1 MSWKN
6 ELHTITYTIYKNN
19 IPRNILTSSTQVHN
33 SECIRLERFVRQG
46 RPLSF
51 PLYCTKNDVFTN
63 SVNKDQNIKGFK
75 LPGRKQNLKLSQY
88 ADDINFIFNN
98 FSDIPFIFEQFSKY
112 KKETGCTLNIDKTEG
127 LLIQTN
133 WVFYNNSR
141 FPKNGT

>member
-6 ELHTITYTIYKNN
+6 ELHTRIYAIYKNN

-46 RPLSF
+46 CPLSF

-63 SVNKDQNIKGFK
+63 SENKDQNIKGFK
-75 LPGRKQNLKLSQY
+75 FPGRKQNLKLSQY
-88 ADDINFIFNN
+88 ADDINFISAN